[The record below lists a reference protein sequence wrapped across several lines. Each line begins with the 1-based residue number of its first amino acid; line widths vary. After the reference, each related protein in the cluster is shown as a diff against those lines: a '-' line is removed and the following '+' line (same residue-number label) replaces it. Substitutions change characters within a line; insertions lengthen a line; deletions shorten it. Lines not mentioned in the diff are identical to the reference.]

1 MRTSATPN
9 TKPSKLS
16 LFWANPFLAG
26 IAVGLLA
33 AAILA
38 LYITQSSL
46 PFVDRLGTKPSQSG
60 TKALPSAVDPDSI
73 DPNKGLAS
81 KDAGMTESA
90 SEAGITPADN
100 KMVSPTGM
108 TYLIQVGAFKAAED
122 ADQMKAR
129 MAILG
134 FEAAVSETQ
143 REGTTLFRVRLGPY
157 ASIDELNRVRAR
169 VSEGGIESSVV
180 RVNLGEPS
188 R

>member
-1 MRTSATPN
+1 MRLSATPN

-26 IAVGLLA
+26 LAVGLLA

-38 LYITQSSL
+38 LYITQSPV

-60 TKALPSAVDPDSI
+60 SKAASAVVDPDLI

-81 KDAGMTESA
+81 KDAGSTESA
-90 SEAGITPADN
+90 AEAGIAAPDSKA
-100 KMVSPTGM
+100 VSPTGM

-143 REGTTLFRVRLGPY
+143 REGVTLFRVRLGPY
-157 ASIDELNRVRAR
+157 PSIDELNRVRSR
-169 VSEGGIESSVV
+169 VSESGIESSVV
-180 RVNLGEPS
+180 RVNLGETS